1 MVEDKVRQPCVGAKI
16 TAAAF
21 RLRFTLSR
29 VSSYENLLS
38 YISLPIG
45 QLCVGPLAH
54 TLGGFRVA
62 LAAGILYAVAAVAL
76 LASSAV
82 RGLPHNMATRGK
94 YEHHAWPAARIVGS
108 HPHWSCRMIAEATG
122 LAVGTVAEIR
132 KRSTEQNGAWP
143 PHCLVDVF
151 AVPPNPPVQLTTR
164 AASILKLKASWTHH
178 PLPEYGHASAG

>member
-1 MVEDKVRQPCVGAKI
+1 
-16 TAAAF
+16 
-21 RLRFTLSR
+21 
-29 VSSYENLLS
+29 
-38 YISLPIG
+38 
-45 QLCVGPLAH
+45 
-54 TLGGFRVA
+54 
-62 LAAGILYAVAAVAL
+62 
-76 LASSAV
+76 
-82 RGLPHNMATRGK
+82 
-94 YEHHAWPAARIVGS
+94 
-108 HPHWSCRMIAEATG
+108 MIAEATG

>member
-1 MVEDKVRQPCVGAKI
+1 MVEDKVGQPCVGAKI

-29 VSSYENLLS
+29 VSSYDKLLS

-82 RGLPHNMATRGK
+82 RGLPHNVATRGK

-122 LAVGTVAEIR
+122 LAGTVA
-132 KRSTEQNGAWP
+132 
-143 PHCLVDVF
+143 
-151 AVPPNPPVQLTTR
+151 
-164 AASILKLKASWTHH
+164 
-178 PLPEYGHASAG
+178 